1 MPATGARG
9 TRARTGPATVTPP
22 HAPRGALFA
31 LSFGNFVVGTGTII
45 IAGLLNIMAADLDT
59 TPAAI
64 GQLLAAYGIAVC
76 FGAPLLAGLTSH
88 VERRTLLVAALVLFA
103 AGHLLAAVAPGYVSL
118 MVLRFFTGFGAAI
131 LTPQAAA
138 TASLVAPQAERGR
151 AIALVF
157 LGFSLA
163 TVLGTPLGIAL
174 GAAFGWRVSLAAIG
188 VLAAGC
194 ALLLARQIPRGLYV
208 PRIDAGVW
216 RRVGRDA
223 ALLLVLATSV
233 LQAAGQ
239 FVLLTYLAAVLVAFV
254 QATPT
259 GVALLFA
266 WFGACGVAG
275 NALAGALMDR
285 IGADRVVTLALT
297 AMLLALASWPLTR
310 GSLGVTVLAIGL
322 WGLGCFSVVS
332 AQQTRLVALAP
343 GQASISVAL
352 NSSSFY
358 LGQAAG
364 AVIGGMVLAGLGM
377 SLLSWIGAL
386 ILLLALATSNLA
398 RQAVRRRAATPA
410 PLGASER

>member
-1 MPATGARG
+1 V
-9 TRARTGPATVTPP
+9 VTSPR
-22 HAPRGALFA
+22 APRGALFA
-31 LSFGNFVVGTGTII
+31 LSFGNFVIGTGTII

-76 FGAPLLAGLTSH
+76 FGAPLLAGVTSH
-88 VERRTLLVAALVLFA
+88 IERRTLLIAALVLFA
-103 AGHLLAAVAPGYVSL
+103 AGHLLAAIAPDYASL
-118 MVLRFFTGFGAAI
+118 VVLRFCTGFGAAL

-174 GAAFGWRVSLAAIG
+174 GAAFGWRVSLASIG

-194 ALLLARQIPRGLYV
+194 ALLLARRIPRGLYV
-208 PRIDAGVW
+208 PRIDAGAW
-216 RRVGRDA
+216 GRVARDA

-239 FVLLTYLAAVLVAFV
+239 FVLLSYLAAVFAAFV
-254 QATPT
+254 QAGPT
-259 GVALLFA
+259 LLALLFA

-275 NALAGALMDR
+275 NALAGALVDR
-285 IGADRVVTLALT
+285 IGADRVATLALG
-297 AMLLALASWPLTR
+297 AMVLALACWPLTR
-310 GSLGVTVLAIGL
+310 GSLGFTVLATGL

-364 AVIGGMVLAGLGM
+364 AAIGGMVLAGLGM
-377 SLLSWIGAL
+377 ALLSWIGAL
-386 ILLLALATSNLA
+386 ILLLALGTSSLA
-398 RQAVRRRAATPA
+398 RQSVRRRDAR
-410 PLGASER
+410 PLPLRRAGG